1 MKNFVQPGNVVTIPA
16 PADVTSGKLV
26 VVGSLVGVAQKAAL
40 SGADL
45 PLLTEGVVE
54 YAKTSALA
62 IAVGDKL
69 YFDSAA
75 NVVNKT
81 SSGNTLVGVA
91 IAVSANPSPKATFR
105 LGPTTV

>member
-1 MKNFVQPGNVVTIPA
+1 MKNFVQDGDVITVPA

-26 VVGSLVGVAQKAAL
+26 VIGSLVGVAQKAAVI
-40 SGADL
+40 GADL
-45 PLLTEGVVE
+45 PLLTKGVVS

-62 IAVGDKL
+62 IAIGDKV
-69 YFDSAA
+69 YYDATN

-81 SSGNTLVGVA
+81 ASGNTLVGVA
-91 IAVSANPSPKATFR
+91 VSVAANPSPRVDFK